1 MAGRYI
7 VFLADGRRCAAEG
20 AVIDEQQGGWVCYA
34 HAPAG
39 PLQRRAL
46 KATIRKAIARPDRY
60 LAAALAEETDDSLA
74 AVLGCS
80 TRWVWRLRLAGW
92 PRADRWDQDIQAMAA
107 AIEGEPALLDQL
119 LRRTAP

>member
-1 MAGRYI
+1 MAGRCI

-20 AVIDEQQGGWVCYA
+20 AVIDEQQGGWVCYT

-80 TRWVWRLRLAGW
+80 PRWVWRLRLAGW

-119 LRRTAP
+119 LRRKAP